1 MKTINLKSG
10 LGITMAISF
19 VFVINLTL
27 LCVLTGCE
35 DQFTKDQC
43 AVQDKGWVMV
53 ENASSVNLD
62 IDVTTGTQKENDPI
76 FIEGRE
82 EFGTSVSTK
91 FDGIPAG
98 TAKVWYKIQTMEWQF
113 AFIEVCTCEETY
125 FRITNE
131 TLFE

>member
-1 MKTINLKSG
+1 MKAIDLKTG
-10 LGITMAISF
+10 LGMALA
-19 VFVINLTL
+19 INIML
-27 LCVLTGCE
+27 LCVLVGCE

-43 AVQDKGWVMV
+43 AVQDKGWVWI

-62 IDVTTGTQKENDPI
+62 VDVTTGTQQENDPI

-82 EFGTSVSTK
+82 EFGISVTTQ

-98 TAKVWYKIQTMEWQF
+98 TAKVWYKIPSMEWQYT
-113 AFIEVCTCEETY
+113 FIEVCTCEETY

-131 TLFE
+131 ILFE